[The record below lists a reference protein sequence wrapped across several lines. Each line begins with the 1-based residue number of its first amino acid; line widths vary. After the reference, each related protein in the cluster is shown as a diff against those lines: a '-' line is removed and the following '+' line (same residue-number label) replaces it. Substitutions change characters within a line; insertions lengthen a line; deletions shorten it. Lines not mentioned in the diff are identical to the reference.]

1 MCDRICQE
9 LDEEAQAQKPTTPNA
24 RRRAARKSEPLLWM
38 MHGGPGVGKSEV
50 LKLLRQLFEEVCGFS
65 MGVEYQM
72 AALQAVMA
80 EQLGGDTLHH
90 CCGISRHS
98 RRLDGDSKRQ
108 SEVAK
113 SVLQWRW
120 LIYHRRN

>member
-1 MCDRICQE
+1 M
-9 LDEEAQAQKPTTPNA
+9 
-24 RRRAARKSEPLLWM
+24 LWV

-50 LKLLRQLFEEVCGFS
+50 LKLIRQLFEEVCGFS
-65 MGVEYQM
+65 VGLDYQM

-90 CCGISRHS
+90 CCGINRKTSQA
-98 RRLDGDSKRQ
+98 DSNTKIQ

-113 SVLQWRW
+113 SILQWRW
-120 LIYHRRN
+120 LIIDEISMVSS